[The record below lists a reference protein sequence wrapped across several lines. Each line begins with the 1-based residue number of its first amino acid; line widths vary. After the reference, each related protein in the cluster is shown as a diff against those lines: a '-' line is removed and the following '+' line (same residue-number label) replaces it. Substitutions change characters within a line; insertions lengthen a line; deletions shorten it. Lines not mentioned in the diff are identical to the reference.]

1 MKKTIALLLVLAL
14 MASFTAMAF
23 ADDEVV
29 LDYPEAGV
37 KFSLPAEFKETKGSY
52 DVLMSGELGYDQY
65 ALVLAYI
72 GIDEA
77 EGDKISEAMQNPD
90 LTEEEAQAL
99 SSQLFS
105 AMKPLC
111 QVYVYADEAAADAD
125 LETTRQAS
133 PNASMKKL
141 GEADGY
147 YFYAM
152 YTGEEDDA
160 GAMKPEF
167 AEEYKKLFAAV
178 DKALES
184 AEFSAPVKPEDPFKG
199 IELKFETT
207 DLDGNTVKSEELF
220 AQNKITMLNIWA
232 TWCGPCKGELP
243 DLGKLEATLKE
254 MGCGLVGLLDD
265 GTEPEAIT
273 EAKTLLQDAGA
284 NYLNLTPPA
293 GFDDNLP
300 LEGIPTSLF
309 VDSNGVVLGSVVGAY
324 VDAYVPTVQAL
335 LAESAA
341 PEKSAAP
348 KVEAGLSKSA
358 PAQSAD
364 GYRVLVSDPD
374 GNPVEGVTVQFCS
387 ADSCFLGKTDATGA
401 ASFDMPGGEVYT
413 VHILKVPQGY
423 EKNSQEF
430 ETQDV
435 PSDLSITINKAA

>member
-37 KFSLPAEFKETKGSY
+37 RFSLPAEFKETKGSY

-65 ALVLAYI
+65 ALILAYI
-72 GIDEA
+72 GMDEA
-77 EGDKISEAMQNPD
+77 EGDKLSEAMQNPD

-99 SSQLFS
+99 TSQLFS
-105 AMKPLC
+105 AMMPLC

-125 LETTRQAS
+125 LEMNRQAT

-147 YFYAM
+147 YFYVM
-152 YTGEEDDA
+152 YTGEEDDPS
-160 GAMKPEF
+160 AMKPEF

-220 AQNKITMLNIWA
+220 AQNKLTMLNIWA

-243 DLGKLEATLKE
+243 ELGKLEATLKE

-265 GTEPEAIT
+265 GTEPEAIA

-284 NYLNLTPPA
+284 KYLNLTPPA
-293 GFDDNLP
+293 GFDDKVP

-309 VDSNGVVLGSVVGAY
+309 VDADGVVLGSVVGAY

-348 KVEAGLSKSA
+348 KVEASLVKSA
-358 PAQSAD
+358 PARSAD
-364 GYRVLVSDPD
+364 GYRVFVVDPD
-374 GNPVEGVTVQFCS
+374 GNPVEGVMVQFCPE
-387 ADSCFLGKTDATGA
+387 DTCYMHPTDADGVA
-401 ASFDMPGGEVYT
+401 VFNEVNSGVNS
-413 VHILKVPQGY
+413 VHIRKVPEGY
-423 EKNSQEF
+423 VKNTE
-430 ETQDV
+430 EYLTENV
-435 PSDLSITINKAA
+435 PSDLTITIQKAA